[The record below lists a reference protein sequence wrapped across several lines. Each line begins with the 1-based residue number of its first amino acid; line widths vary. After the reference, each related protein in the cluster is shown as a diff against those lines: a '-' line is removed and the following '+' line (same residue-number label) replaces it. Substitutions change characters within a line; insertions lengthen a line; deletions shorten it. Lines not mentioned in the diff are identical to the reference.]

1 MNPDKKVP
9 ADLHEERGKWVP
21 CAILALLAMLLPTV
35 PYLLSIAEA
44 RPSAPPSIHKV
55 SLLRETLAQPAPPR
69 PKPEPQPKPE
79 PEPKP
84 EPPKKPKPAKPT
96 VAEIALKEI
105 QASLVAEKKKREEE
119 KRKKRER
126 EEAEKKRKAAEKKK
140 REEAKKKKQA
150 EEEKRKKEEAKKRAE
165 ELAEAARARAQEAAE
180 ARAKEAAD
188 RAAELRAQAD
198 AASRAAEA
206 ARLADLRGLYLN
218 RIRAQIESR
227 LDTPAAVLGR
237 DDLVAE
243 IRVLLHSDGELK
255 GWPQITRSSGFPEY
269 DEAAIRAIIQAAPL
283 VVPSDE
289 PELLGEF
296 LQLDLRIRPQ

>member
-21 CAILALLAMLLPTV
+21 CAILALLAILLPAV

-69 PKPEPQPKPE
+69 PKPEP
-79 PEPKP
+79 EPKP
-84 EPPKKPKPAKPT
+84 EPPKKREPAKPT

-105 QASLVAEKKKREEE
+105 QASLIAEKKKREEE

-140 REEAKKKKQA
+140 REEAEKKKQA
-150 EEEKRKKEEAKKRAE
+150 EEEKRKKDEAKKRAE
-165 ELAEAARARAQEAAE
+165 ELAEAARTRAQEAAA

-188 RAAELRAQAD
+188 RAAELRAQAS
-198 AASRAAEA
+198 AAARAAEA

-255 GWPQITRSSGFPEY
+255 GWPQVTRSSGFPEY

>member
-21 CAILALLAMLLPTV
+21 CAILALLAILLPAV

-69 PKPEPQPKPE
+69 PKPEP
-79 PEPKP
+79 EPKP

-105 QASLVAEKKKREEE
+105 QASLIAEKKKREEE

-126 EEAEKKRKAAEKKK
+126 EEAEKKRKATEKKK

-165 ELAEAARARAQEAAE
+165 ELAEAARTRAQEAAA

-255 GWPQITRSSGFPEY
+255 GWPQVTRSSGFPEY

>member
-1 MNPDKKVP
+1 MNPAKQVP

-21 CAILALLAMLLPTV
+21 CAILALLAILLPAV

-69 PKPEPQPKPE
+69 PKPEPE

-84 EPPKKPKPAKPT
+84 EPPKKREPAKPT

-105 QASLVAEKKKREEE
+105 QASLIADKKKREEE

-126 EEAEKKRKAAEKKK
+126 EEAEKKRKAAEQKK
-140 REEAKKKKQA
+140 REEAEKKKQA

-165 ELAEAARARAQEAAE
+165 ELAEAARARAQEAAA

-198 AASRAAEA
+198 AAARAAEA

>member
-21 CAILALLAMLLPTV
+21 CAILALLAILLPAV

-69 PKPEPQPKPE
+69 PKPEP
-79 PEPKP
+79 EPKP
-84 EPPKKPKPAKPT
+84 EPPKKREPAKPT

-105 QASLVAEKKKREEE
+105 QASLIAEKKKREEE

-140 REEAKKKKQA
+140 QA

-165 ELAEAARARAQEAAE
+165 ELAEAARTRAQEAAA

-188 RAAELRAQAD
+188 RAAELRAQAS
-198 AASRAAEA
+198 AAARAAEA

-255 GWPQITRSSGFPEY
+255 GWPQVTRSSGFPEY

>member
-1 MNPDKKVP
+1 MNPAKKVP

-21 CAILALLAMLLPTV
+21 CAILALLAILLPAV

-69 PKPEPQPKPE
+69 PKPEPE

-84 EPPKKPKPAKPT
+84 EPPKKREPAKPT

-105 QASLVAEKKKREEE
+105 QASLIADKKKREEE

-126 EEAEKKRKAAEKKK
+126 EEAEKKRKAAEQKK

-165 ELAEAARARAQEAAE
+165 ELAEAARARAQEAAA

-188 RAAELRAQAD
+188 RAAELRAQAS
-198 AASRAAEA
+198 AAARAAEA

>member
-1 MNPDKKVP
+1 MSPAKKVS

-21 CAILALLAMLLPTV
+21 CAILALLALLLPAA

-69 PKPEPQPKPE
+69 PKPKPQ
-79 PEPKP
+79 PKP

-126 EEAEKKRKAAEKKK
+126 EEEEKRKKEAEKKK

-165 ELAEAARARAQEAAE
+165 ELAEAARTRAQEAAA
-180 ARAKEAAD
+180 ARAKEAEN

-198 AASRAAEA
+198 AAARAAEA
-206 ARLADLRGLYLN
+206 ARLADLRGLYLS

-227 LDTPAAVLGR
+227 LDTPPSVLGQ

-296 LQLDLRIRPQ
+296 LRLDLRIRPQ

>member
-21 CAILALLAMLLPTV
+21 CAILALLAILLPAV

-69 PKPEPQPKPE
+69 PKPEP
-79 PEPKP
+79 EPKP
-84 EPPKKPKPAKPT
+84 EPPKKREPAKPT

-126 EEAEKKRKAAEKKK
+126 EEAEKKRKAAEQKK
-140 REEAKKKKQA
+140 REEAEKKKQA

-165 ELAEAARARAQEAAE
+165 ELAEAARTRAQEAAA

-188 RAAELRAQAD
+188 RAAELRAQAS
-198 AASRAAEA
+198 AAARAAEA

-255 GWPQITRSSGFPEY
+255 GWPQVTRSSGFPEY

>member
-21 CAILALLAMLLPTV
+21 CAILALLAILLPAV

-69 PKPEPQPKPE
+69 PKPEPEPK
-79 PEPKP
+79 PKP
-84 EPPKKPKPAKPT
+84 EPPKKREPAKPT

-105 QASLVAEKKKREEE
+105 QASLIAEKKKREEE

-165 ELAEAARARAQEAAE
+165 ELAEAARTRAQEAAA

-188 RAAELRAQAD
+188 RAAELRAQAS
-198 AASRAAEA
+198 AAARAAEA

-227 LDTPAAVLGR
+227 LDTPAAFLGR

-255 GWPQITRSSGFPEY
+255 GWPQVTRSSGFPEY

>member
-21 CAILALLAMLLPTV
+21 CAILALLAILLPAV

-69 PKPEPQPKPE
+69 PKPEP
-79 PEPKP
+79 EPKP
-84 EPPKKPKPAKPT
+84 EPPKKREPAKPT

-105 QASLVAEKKKREEE
+105 QASLIAEKKKREEE

-150 EEEKRKKEEAKKRAE
+150 EEEKRKKDEAKKRAE
-165 ELAEAARARAQEAAE
+165 ELAEAARTRAQEAAA

-188 RAAELRAQAD
+188 RAAELRAQAS
-198 AASRAAEA
+198 AAARAAEA

-255 GWPQITRSSGFPEY
+255 GWPQVTRSSGFPEY

>member
-21 CAILALLAMLLPTV
+21 CAILALLAILLPAV

-69 PKPEPQPKPE
+69 PKPEP
-79 PEPKP
+79 EPKP
-84 EPPKKPKPAKPT
+84 EPPKKREPAKPT

-126 EEAEKKRKAAEKKK
+126 EEAEKKRKAAEQKK
-140 REEAKKKKQA
+140 REEAEKKKQA

-165 ELAEAARARAQEAAE
+165 ELAESARTRAQEAAA

-188 RAAELRAQAD
+188 RAAELRAQAS
-198 AASRAAEA
+198 AAARAAEA

-255 GWPQITRSSGFPEY
+255 GWPQVTRSSGFPEY

>member
-1 MNPDKKVP
+1 MNPAKKVP

-21 CAILALLAMLLPTV
+21 CAILALLAILLPAV

-69 PKPEPQPKPE
+69 PKPEPEPE
-79 PEPKP
+79 PEP
-84 EPPKKPKPAKPT
+84 EPPKKREPAKPT

-105 QASLVAEKKKREEE
+105 QASLIADKKKREEAE

-126 EEAEKKRKAAEKKK
+126 EEAEKKRKAAEQKK

-165 ELAEAARARAQEAAE
+165 ELAEAARARAQEAAA

-198 AASRAAEA
+198 AAARAAEA